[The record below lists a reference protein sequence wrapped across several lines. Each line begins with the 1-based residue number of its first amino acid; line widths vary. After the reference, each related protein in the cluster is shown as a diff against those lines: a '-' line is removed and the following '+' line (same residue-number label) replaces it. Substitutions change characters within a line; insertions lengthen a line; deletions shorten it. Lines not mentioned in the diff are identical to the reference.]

1 MKQKSITL
9 DCSDAG
15 VMDLIFDPDAL
26 KIWEYIRA
34 SRNAVR
40 LQQLEET
47 LELDLKVIRQA
58 VDTLVKH
65 QLLMK
70 VHTSRTKISYQA
82 TGEQII
88 IAYDEHDTEVTDR
101 LLEHSKMIHSKHRDI
116 VCEHEDPEFHSSAG
130 MRFRHSSLHHFTK
143 NELAE
148 LRRRVHA
155 VISFLNM
162 PRNQQ
167 PSDED
172 ARFCNQGVSI
182 SLDPLV
188 GKLLPSPTV
197 VTTPR
202 STVSWWDATRAEA
215 AGLDTLTPRE
225 REISLAVGDGL
236 TRAQIA
242 DQLSISVNTVSTL
255 LRRAYKKLGV
265 TSQTELAARLAG
277 HDRPLPGNLDK

>member
-1 MKQKSITL
+1 
-9 DCSDAG
+9 
-15 VMDLIFDPDAL
+15 MDLIFDADAL

-40 LQQLEET
+40 LQQLEDT

-58 VDTLVKH
+58 VDALVKH

-70 VHTSRTKISYQA
+70 VHNSRTKVSYQA

-101 LLEHSKMIHSKHRDI
+101 LLDHSKMIHAKHRDI
-116 VCEHEDPEFHSSAG
+116 VGEHEDPEFHSSAG
-130 MRFRHSSLHHFTK
+130 MRFRHSSLHYFTT

-148 LRRRVHA
+148 LRRRVHS

-202 STVSWWDATRAEA
+202 STVSWWDASRAEA

-242 DQLSISVNTVSTL
+242 DQLGISTNTVSTL

>member
-9 DCSDAG
+9 DCSDVG
-15 VMDLIFDPDAL
+15 VMDLIFDLDAL
-26 KIWEYIRA
+26 KIWEFIRA

-40 LQQLEET
+40 LQQLEDT
-47 LELDLKVIRQA
+47 LELDIKVIRQA
-58 VDTLVKH
+58 VDALVKH
-65 QLLMK
+65 QLLIR
-70 VHTSRTKISYQA
+70 VHNSRTKISYQA

-101 LLEHSKMIHSKHRDI
+101 LLEHSKMIHAKHRDI
-116 VCEHEDPEFHSSAG
+116 VGEHEDPEFHSSAG
-130 MRFRHSSLHHFTK
+130 MRFRHSSLHYFTT

-188 GKLLPSPTV
+188 GKLLPSPTI

-242 DQLSISVNTVSTL
+242 DQLGISINTVSTL